1 MFLSLTRRT
10 GARSRDLRP
19 GVSWV
24 LFYGVNADPGVLARY
39 NIIVLDPAF
48 EGSIQACAADGAKTF
63 AYISLGEFATT
74 QNFVSIP
81 SDSAVLLDE
90 NPNWPGTFNVDV
102 RRPDW
107 KSLILDEVVPRL
119 LALGFV
125 GFFLDTLDTPPHL
138 EEIDPIRFRGMHAA
152 AAALVHALR
161 RRVPDAPIIMNRGY
175 SLLSEVADAIDGVV
189 AESFLT
195 TYDFATKSYKWVE
208 PALVVRQHELLRPAR
223 ERRRPLAILSLD
235 YWAPRDEETIRRIYD
250 YERSL
255 GHLPY
260 VATILLDQIMEEPR
274 K

>member
-1 MFLSLTRRT
+1 
-10 GARSRDLRP
+10 
-19 GVSWV
+19 
-24 LFYGVNADPGVLARY
+24 LARY

-48 EGSIQACAADGAKTF
+48 EGSVEDCEAGGAKTF

-74 QNFVSIP
+74 QNIVSLP
-81 SDSAVLLDE
+81 SDPAVLLDE

-102 RRPDW
+102 RRPEW
-107 KSLILDEVVPRL
+107 RSHILDEVVPRL
-119 LALGFV
+119 LALGFA
-125 GFFLDTLDTPPHL
+125 GLFLDTLDTPPHL

-175 SLLSEVADAIDGVV
+175 ALLAEVADAIDGVV

-223 ERRRPLAILSLD
+223 ERRRPIPILSLD
-235 YWAPRDEETIRRIYD
+235 YWARQDEDTIRKIYN
-250 YERSL
+250 YERTL

-260 VATILLDQIMEEPR
+260 VAPILLDQVVEEPR
-274 K
+274 E